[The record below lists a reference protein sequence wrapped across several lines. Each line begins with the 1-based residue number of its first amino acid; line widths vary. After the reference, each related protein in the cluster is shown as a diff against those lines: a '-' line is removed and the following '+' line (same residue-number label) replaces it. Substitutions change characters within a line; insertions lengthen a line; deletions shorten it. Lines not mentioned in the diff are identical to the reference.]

1 MQDFEWQEYKV
12 YGKWL
17 ALSPFVPRGAKKKV
31 KFWTITGEVIS
42 SAKRSDT
49 YVSGSTSGY
58 NGQVYGD
65 VNSNVVVAHEFWLR
79 KPDGTEEEV
88 QLHGHD
94 IPLREGQKVTMLLA
108 RPDGRKRGFYV
119 ALINHTAGKYWL
131 LEDNAIEIVDDL
143 QETHLGGFL
152 QVVFG
157 SLFLWSVYGFVL
169 VWPFTLLVMLLTW
182 GNTKNPLFGPLIF
195 LGGVYMVYLCLR
207 SIKRN
212 FSADTKWVECWEKL
226 KAHIRGLAEE
236 ILRRGAGAEAPT
248 ADAAAASAVPAP
260 AGA

>member
-1 MQDFEWQEYKV
+1 MQDFEWQEYKI

-17 ALSPFVPRGAKKKV
+17 ALSPFIPRGAKKKV

-49 YVSGSTSGY
+49 YVRGSTSGY
-58 NGQVYGD
+58 NGQVYGN

-88 QLHGHD
+88 QLRGHD
-94 IPLREGQKVTMLLA
+94 IPLREGHKVTMLLA
-108 RPDGRKRGFYV
+108 HPEGETNSKYV

-131 LEDNAIEIVDDL
+131 LDDGVVDIVEEL
-143 QETHLGGFL
+143 QETHLSGLL
-152 QVVFG
+152 QIVFG

-169 VWPFTLLVMLLTW
+169 FWPLMLILSPLMAVGGENLAGLL
-182 GNTKNPLFGPLIF
+182 
-195 LGGVYMVYLCLR
+195 LGGAGLYMVFLCLR

-212 FSADTKWVECWEKL
+212 IGAKLKWHECKEKL
-226 KAHIRGLAEE
+226 EPHVRGLAEE
-236 ILRRGAGAEAPT
+236 ILRRGAGAEAP
-248 ADAAAASAVPAP
+248 AAEAAPASAVPEP